1 MQGIPLNERKR
12 LGALL
17 DDRPQTEV
25 MAMIPQFSQ
34 AETDNFVAPPAQIPE
49 ALGVLMFNMERG
61 VNLPEIQEFLRDCP
75 DIQPFDVILANE
87 LDDGCA
93 RSGNKNTARELA
105 QAFGLNYA
113 WGLEFI
119 ELVNDENAK
128 GFHGNAVFSRW
139 PIRRAGVIR
148 LPEQYNWYFDRQKR
162 IGGRLAVFAELDVG
176 GQPVGAVSIH
186 LENRTHGEGRKAQMA
201 AILEA
206 VRKELPDMPLI
217 LGGDLNTNTFDG
229 RAKEDIGAIAAD
241 PALRRRCLEDVGSF
255 EPLLPLCAA
264 DGYEIVPK
272 EPRLTRRKPLPN
284 GDSLPPASGLD
295 PAEGRHRV
303 GKPDDLHRQGGSH
316 LCQAWLRSGTL
327 SGGRAVGPQ
336 CRLGHVPPSLIF
348 SAKVSLFPQKTRFKL
363 QKSSVSMDTELFMLR
378 KVLLTSA
385 RPCRRPLRSASS
397 EPRPRPC

>member
-34 AETDNFVAPPAQIPE
+34 AETDNFVAPPAKIPE

-93 RSGNKNTARELA
+93 RSGNKNTDRELA

-201 AILEA
+201 AILL
-206 VRKELPDMPLI
+206 K
-217 LGGDLNTNTFDG
+217 
-229 RAKEDIGAIAAD
+229 DIGVSHNKGRNAI
-241 PALRRRCLEDVGSF
+241 LQRF
-255 EPLLPLCAA
+255 YPLYNRLHAFCVLYPLYGNS
-264 DGYEIVPK
+264 DI
-272 EPRLTRRKPLPN
+272 
-284 GDSLPPASGLD
+284 
-295 PAEGRHRV
+295 
-303 GKPDDLHRQGGSH
+303 
-316 LCQAWLRSGTL
+316 
-327 SGGRAVGPQ
+327 
-336 CRLGHVPPSLIF
+336 
-348 SAKVSLFPQKTRFKL
+348 
-363 QKSSVSMDTELFMLR
+363 
-378 KVLLTSA
+378 
-385 RPCRRPLRSASS
+385 
-397 EPRPRPC
+397 

>member
-206 VRKELPDMPLI
+206 VRKELVHPGLHQQG
-217 LGGDLNTNTFDG
+217 LL
-229 RAKEDIGAIAAD
+229 A
-241 PALRRRCLEDVGSF
+241 
-255 EPLLPLCAA
+255 PLLIVEPSHQSVGRFTGAHGPVFEIKLCHLFYSPSFASSLCDAVSSAPTGNAA
-264 DGYEIVPK
+264 WF
-272 EPRLTRRKPLPN
+272 L
-284 GDSLPPASGLD
+284 SAS
-295 PAEGRHRV
+295 V
-303 GKPDDLHRQGGSH
+303 
-316 LCQAWLRSGTL
+316 C
-327 SGGRAVGPQ
+327 
-336 CRLGHVPPSLIF
+336 
-348 SAKVSLFPQKTRFKL
+348 
-363 QKSSVSMDTELFMLR
+363 
-378 KVLLTSA
+378 
-385 RPCRRPLRSASS
+385 RSAASMVIFLQS
-397 EPRPRPC
+397 GQYQAVW

>member
-162 IGGRLAVFAELDVG
+162 IGARVAIVCSLDIGGRE
-176 GQPVGAVSIH
+176 VGAVSVH
-186 LENRTHGEGRKAQMA
+186 LENRADSEGRAAQMA
-201 AILEA
+201 VVYDEIRRSFA
-206 VRKELPDMPLI
+206 PDTPVMI
-217 LGGDLNTNTFDG
+217 GGDLNTNTFDG
-229 RAKEDIGAIAAD
+229 NDIPGFTKLFNDPERLAKHMAAVEKYE
-241 PALRRRCLEDVGSF
+241 RV
-255 EPLLPLCAA
+255 LPQAEEN
-264 DGYEIVPK
+264 GFSYREFSSI
-272 EPRLTRRKPLPN
+272 EGTRRKPMPGGKSML
-284 GDSLPPASGLD
+284 LKLD
-295 PAEGRHRV
+295 WLMARGMECVDHGTISTETKDCTWAE
-303 GKPDDLHRQGGSH
+303 PGSA
-316 LCQAWLRSGTL
+316 LAKFTGPEL
-327 SGGRAVGPQ
+327 SDHNACWAD
-336 CRLGHVPPSLIF
+336 CRF
-348 SAKVSLFPQKTRFKL
+348 AK
-363 QKSSVSMDTELFMLR
+363 
-378 KVLLTSA
+378 
-385 RPCRRPLRSASS
+385 
-397 EPRPRPC
+397 